1 MELKIEQELI
11 DRFTGLQALIIY
23 IRGVKFERTNP
34 DLEDF
39 KEKIIE
45 EVKENYDI
53 ESLKDVPIFRAYRD
67 FFWRAGVDPT
77 KIRPAAEALIR
88 RVLGGK
94 TIPTIN
100 NIVDAYNLAS
110 IKSGIALAAFDED
123 RLQGDLR
130 MRFSRKGERF
140 LGIGMSEPKE
150 LQGGE
155 IIVSDDVKLVAIYP
169 YRDADETKV
178 TEATKKVLLMIC
190 GVPGISKEELI
201 YTSDIAEE
209 YITKF
214 CGGMKSS
221 TD

>member
-1 MELKIEQELI
+1 MI

-67 FFWRAGVDPT
+67 FFWRAGIDPT

-130 MRFSRKGERF
+130 MRLSREGEVF

-201 YTSDIAEE
+201 DTSDIAVE

>member
-11 DRFTGLQALIIY
+11 DRFTGLQALIVH
-23 IRGVKFERTNP
+23 IRGVKVERRKP

-39 KEKIIE
+39 KEQIIK
-45 EVKENYDI
+45 EVKEKYDI

-67 FFWRAGVDPT
+67 FFWKAGIDPT

-94 TIPTIN
+94 TIPKIN
-100 NIVDAYNLAS
+100 SVVDAYNLAS

-130 MRFSRKGERF
+130 MRLSREGEGF
-140 LGIGMSEPKE
+140 LGIGMNEPKE

-155 IIVSDDVKLVAIYP
+155 IVVSDDVKLVAIYP

-178 TEATKKVLLMIC
+178 TEATENVLLMVC
-190 GVPGISKEELI
+190 GVPGISKKDLI
-201 YTSDIAEE
+201 DASDIATE
-209 YITKF
+209 YITRF
-214 CGGMKSS
+214 CVGMKSS